1 MFHINSLHFAVLLI
15 DSMNSAF
22 NVATRAIVIPHVD
35 FL

>member
-1 MFHINSLHFAVLLI
+1 MFHINSLHIAALLI

-22 NVATRAIVIPHVD
+22 NVATQAIVIAHVD